1 MSKLKI
7 VIVGGVAG
15 GATAAARAR
24 RLREDAEIVVLERG
38 PYVSFANCGL
48 PYHVG
53 GEIARREALLLQT
66 PAALKARYNLD
77 VRVRHEVVEI
87 DRAQHEVVVRDL
99 AANTTYREKYDK
111 LILSP
116 GAAPLRPP
124 LPGIDH
130 ERIFTLRTVPDTDRI
145 KAAVDA
151 GAKSALVVGGGFI
164 GLEMVE
170 NLVRRGLHVELVE
183 MLPQVMPP
191 LDPEMA
197 EPLHQKLR
205 AAGVNLRLGD
215 AVEAF
220 ATEGER
226 VSARLKSGATLQADL
241 VVLAIGV
248 RAESGLAKAAEL
260 AVTERGAIRVDDH
273 LRTSD
278 PEVYAIGDAV
288 AVQDWVTGAE
298 TVVPLA
304 GPANRQGR
312 IAADNACGRD
322 SAFRGVQGTSVLG
335 LFGLTA
341 AMTGAS
347 EKTLKRGGSA
357 YEKVYLHPAH
367 HVGYYPGAEQMTI
380 KLLFGREDGRV
391 LGGQIVGGA
400 GVDKRIDVLATA
412 IQARMTVY
420 DLEELE
426 LAYAPQYGSAKD
438 PINMAGFIAANVLRG
453 DVALAHA
460 DALGDALLLDVR
472 SPEEFSAGAVPGAT
486 LIPLPE
492 LRSRHGELP
501 KDRPI
506 VAYCQVG
513 MRGYLAARLLRSLGY
528 DVRNLSGGYRTWC
541 LFHPEEKAAGCRAPS
556 GDGYSAGGVA
566 RAAGGSCCASAGE
579 GKSGAQGTSKG
590 NTAMMKT
597 SATAPAVDER
607 LDVRGQCC
615 PGPIVALADALN
627 RLPEGRVLEVLAS
640 DSGFL
645 SDIPAWCQS
654 TCNELIAAERR
665 HNHYAATI
673 RKGAA
678 PASQPGAIAPG
689 AVSAP
694 ARLGKTIVV
703 FSSDLDRVMA
713 ALIIANGAAAMG
725 QKVTLFFTFW
735 GLSALRRPHA
745 PAVSKPFMARM
756 FGWMLP
762 KGAAE
767 LPLSRM
773 HMGGAGKAMMTRVM
787 RAHNVAPVAAL
798 LAQAQAQGVKLV
810 ACSMSLD
817 VLGLKHEELIDG
829 VEVAGVAAYLAEAD
843 AASANLFV

>member
-1 MSKLKI
+1 
-7 VIVGGVAG
+7 VGGVAG

-48 PYHVG
+48 PYHIG
-53 GEIARREALLLQT
+53 GDIANRESLLLQT
-66 PAALKARYNLD
+66 PEALRARYEMD

-87 DRAQHEVVVRDL
+87 DRERREVVVRDL
-99 AANTTYREKYDK
+99 AQDREYRERYDR

-151 GAKSALVVGGGFI
+151 GAKSAIVVGGGFI

-170 NLVRRGLHVELVE
+170 NLIRRGLSVYLVEL
-183 MLPQVMPP
+183 LDQVMPP
-191 LDPEMA
+191 LDREMA
-197 EPLHQKLR
+197 EPIHQQLHAR
-205 AAGVNLRLGD
+205 GVDLRLGD

-220 ATEGER
+220 ADLGGR
-226 VSARLKSGATLQADL
+226 VIARLKSGAELTADL
-241 VVLAIGV
+241 VILAIGV
-248 RAESGLAKAAEL
+248 RAESKLAKDAGVEL
-260 AVTERGAIRVDDH
+260 TERGAIRVDDRM
-273 LRTSD
+273 RTSD
-278 PEVYAIGDAV
+278 AAIYAVGDVVAV
-288 AVQDWVTGAE
+288 ADCVTGAE

-322 SAFRGVQGTSVLG
+322 SRFRGAQGTSVLG
-335 LFGLTA
+335 LFDLTV

-347 EKTLKRGGSA
+347 EKTLKRESIA
-357 YEKVYLHPAH
+357 YEKVYLHPAQ
-367 HVGYYPGAEQMTI
+367 HVGYYPGSAQMTI
-380 KLLFGREDGRV
+380 KLLFSPDDGRV
-391 LGGQIVGGA
+391 LGGQIVGTD

-426 LAYAPQYGSAKD
+426 LAYAPQYGAAKD
-438 PINMAGFIAANVLRG
+438 PLNMAGFIAANVLRG

-460 DALGDALLLDVR
+460 DALDGALLLDVR
-472 SPEEFSAGAVPGAT
+472 NPEEFAAGAVSGAI

-492 LRSRHGELP
+492 LRSRHVELP

-513 MRGYLAARLLRSLGY
+513 MRGYVAARLLASLGY
-528 DVRNLSGGYRTWC
+528 DVRNLAGGYRTWC
-541 LFHPEEKAAGCRAPS
+541 QYHPEDRSPGCALPT
-556 GDGYSAGGVA
+556 GEGYSASPNATNGTDVRTLPSRDRKGACQAVVA
-566 RAAGGSCCASAGE
+566 RGPDGLPH
-579 GKSGAQGTSKG
+579 
-590 NTAMMKT
+590 
-597 SATAPAVDER
+597 ATNPNADPRHADQT

-615 PGPIVALADALN
+615 PGPIVAVADALKT
-627 RLPEGRVLEVLAS
+627 LEGGRVLEVLSS

-645 SDIPAWCQS
+645 SDIPAWCRS
-654 TCNELIAAERR
+654 TGNELLHADRQ
-665 HNHYAATI
+665 NGHYVATI
-673 RKGAA
+673 RKGMELSAGAMVA
-678 PASQPGAIAPG
+678 PAAAQQAAN
-689 AVSAP
+689 AKH
-694 ARLGKTIVV
+694 GKTVVV
-703 FSSDLDRVMA
+703 FSGELDRVMA

-725 QKVTLFFTFW
+725 QRVTLFFTFW
-735 GLSALRRPHA
+735 GLSALRRPDA
-745 PAVSKPFMARM
+745 PPMNKPFMARM

-762 KGAAE
+762 KGAAR

-773 HMGGAGKAMMTRVM
+773 HMGGMGKAMMNRVM
-787 RAHNVAPVAAL
+787 RSHNVAPLATL
-798 LAQAQAQGVKLV
+798 LAQAQAQGVKIV

-817 VLGLKHEELIDG
+817 VLGLKPEELIDG
-829 VEVAGVAAYLAEAD
+829 VEIAGVAAYLAEAD
-843 AASANLFV
+843 AATANLFV